1 MRRLNGEGSY
11 FFNAKTKLWRFCVQ
25 YKDASGEIHQKRLY
39 SHDKAELKAKVEKFT
54 DKIKNGELSDI
65 KVSEWADKWLRSV
78 VSNSCKRK
86 TQENYAT
93 TVRNH
98 IVPKFGKYKLENV
111 TASMLQEYFNQLLLD
126 RSPITVISIRTIFI
140 VFFNAAI
147 DFGYLKSNPAKQ
159 TRPPK
164 RPKSTKKALSDA
176 EIEKLIE
183 KMEDGLKVKNISET
197 EHFIKSAYK
206 TAIQLGLETGM
217 REGEI
222 FGLMWSN
229 VNLKKGIIFVRTTLS
244 SARGKAKF
252 DTPKSSH
259 SERQVILAASTIKLL
274 RDWKEQQFKFES
286 KYYGIYVNSNNLV
299 FTNIYGGFVSMTN
312 FSHRFFAPLLKES
325 GITDF
330 SFHGLRHTHASK
342 LLAAGVDVQ
351 VVSHR
356 LGHASVSTTMNIY
369 AHLLPDS
376 QEMVRG
382 KIDMIFAKKEN

>member
-11 FFNAKTKLWRFCVQ
+11 FYNSKTGLWRFSVQ
-25 YKDASGEIHQKRLY
+25 YKDAAGKTRQKRLY
-39 SHDKAELKAKVEKFT
+39 ARDKAELKAKAQDFA
-54 DKIKNGELSDI
+54 DKIRTDNFEEITVL
-65 KVSEWADKWLRSV
+65 EWCEKWLHSV
-78 VSNSCKRK
+78 VATSCKSK
-86 TQENYAT
+86 TKENYSVTA
-93 TVRNH
+93 RNH
-98 IVPKFGKYKLENV
+98 IIPKFGKCKLSAV
-111 TASMLQEYFNQLLLD
+111 TATMLQEYFNQLLLD

-183 KMEDGLKVKNISET
+183 KMEDSLKVKNISET
-197 EHFIKSAYK
+197 EYFIKSAYK

-229 VNLKKGIIFVRTTLS
+229 VNLKKGIIFVKTTLS

-252 DTPKSSH
+252 DTPKSAH
-259 SERQVILAASTIKLL
+259 SERQVILAASTVKLL
-274 RDWKEQQFKFES
+274 KDWKEQQLKFAS

-312 FSHRFFAPLLKES
+312 FSHRYFAPLLKEAQ
-325 GITDF
+325 ITDF

-356 LGHASVSTTMNIY
+356 LGHASVTTTMNIY

-376 QEMVRG
+376 QELVRD
-382 KIDMIFAKKEN
+382 KINEIFEDKE